1 MFNKLDDY
9 YEAAVI
15 QGFKWDKSEYQFE
28 DEQTNKKYVI
38 KVDLDEAT
46 YSKLLQ
52 RYKELENDGGIG
64 GDDIPFDLKAHLT
77 EIDTGLIDTAYMNSR
92 FEKYIKALDAGIPP
106 EELEAVKNDLHKSFA
121 LLSQEEQKYAN
132 IFLHDIQS
140 GNIKLEIGK
149 TFRDYVTE
157 YQSQAKNDKIH
168 RFASLLGLDEEQ
180 LRNMVALNLNEKN
193 INEFGRLDDLKKT
206 IDMAKAKLFME
217 ALAQKP
223 LIPPLVH
230 RETDKI
236 LRKFIFSGG
245 ADVDLPTE

>member
-1 MFNKLDDY
+1 M
-9 YEAAVI
+9 
-15 QGFKWDKSEYQFE
+15 
-28 DEQTNKKYVI
+28 
-38 KVDLDEAT
+38 DLDEAT

-140 GNIKLEIGK
+140 GNIKLELGK

-168 RFASLLGLDEEQ
+168 CFASLLGLDEEQ

-236 LRKFIFSGG
+236 LRKFILSGG